1 MIEQAVLGLG
11 ANEGDRIINLQK
23 AIELRC
29 AEESVSLV
37 TTSSVYETEP
47 MGVSTDQEH
56 YLNQVV
62 IISTQVSPVQLLAL
76 CQEIEAALGR
86 PGNHAAGEPRT
97 IDIDIIAYGS
107 LIHHDSKLVLPH
119 PAYTRRKFVL
129 VPLAEVLP
137 EFRDPRS
144 GHSIQK
150 LLTGCR
156 DQSVI
161 HRYEHAECV
170 RC

>member
-1 MIEQAVLGLG
+1 
-11 ANEGDRIINLQK
+11 
-23 AIELRC
+23 
-29 AEESVSLV
+29 
-37 TTSSVYETEP
+37 
-47 MGVSTDQEH
+47 MGISTDQEN

-62 IISTQVSPVQLLAL
+62 VILTRLSPAQLLAR
-76 CQEIEAALGR
+76 CREIEVALGR
-86 PGNHAAGEPRT
+86 SANHAAGEART

-107 LIHHDSKLVLPH
+107 LVHHDHELVLPH

-144 GHSIQK
+144 GHSIQRM
-150 LLTGCR
+150 LTDCR

-161 HRYEHAECV
+161 QPYEHS
-170 RC
+170 RCALC